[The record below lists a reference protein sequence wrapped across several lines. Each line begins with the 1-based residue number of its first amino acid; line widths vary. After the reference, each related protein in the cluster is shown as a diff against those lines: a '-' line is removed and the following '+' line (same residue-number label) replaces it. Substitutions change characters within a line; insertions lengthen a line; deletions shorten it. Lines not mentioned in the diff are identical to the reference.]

1 MQLNCESIA
10 DSSNGVIVFPGHT
23 DPYSVKQLCAQRHI
37 EKTYIYAKSKD
48 TVFNKSQSHGTYN
61 YVYFFMFRFTNSEKF
76 DPNILMIEKN
86 NYPSVWDDFVCLWCI
101 EDPNMNIYQIM
112 YTFTSVPRNTKCWGY
127 FTWKFLLC
135 HKWIIGIF
143 HETEIIGRQT
153 LIFLCF

>member
-101 EDPNMNIYQIM
+101 EDPNMKYLSNYVYLYISTQEYKMLKLFYLKI
-112 YTFTSVPRNTKCWGY
+112 S
-127 FTWKFLLC
+127 FLP
-135 HKWIIGIF
+135 
-143 HETEIIGRQT
+143 
-153 LIFLCF
+153 